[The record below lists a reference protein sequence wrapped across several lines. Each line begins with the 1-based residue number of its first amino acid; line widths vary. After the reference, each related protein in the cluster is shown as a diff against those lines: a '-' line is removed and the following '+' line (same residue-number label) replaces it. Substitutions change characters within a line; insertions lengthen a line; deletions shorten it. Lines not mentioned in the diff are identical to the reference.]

1 MRATSTSAGQTTR
14 EPRGV
19 SPWFAI
25 ALTGGFLLG
34 LLAFF
39 VAVERRRPPAPTLP
53 ALREARSND
62 DWYERVTRPTPAI
75 RPSPK
80 VAATPAK
87 VQPPAQPQV
96 MPYQQAHATATM
108 SEDARERRERYRRA
122 LASNVTVKVDRQ
134 VLETPRLVGSDN
146 AAAAT
151 TPIDVAA
158 QPAPPH
164 TISAWTWIYG
174 TLETGI
180 QSDHPGDVLA
190 RVSQDVKD
198 SVTQT
203 EVLIPM
209 GSKLHG
215 FQRGRQQVERN
226 DTSLLVTWDDIEFP
240 DGAHI
245 PLPQMPG
252 ADTAGYPGFADLI
265 KNHYARTWTPAVL
278 ISGITAATMLASRPT
293 YGGINGY
300 SPEQEALGAGAES
313 LGTRAAGQLGA
324 GIGYAKPTITIRP
337 GYEFRI
343 LVTRDLVFS
352 GPYKQ

>member
-1 MRATSTSAGQTTR
+1 
-14 EPRGV
+14 
-19 SPWFAI
+19 
-25 ALTGGFLLG
+25 
-34 LLAFF
+34 
-39 VAVERRRPPAPTLP
+39 
-53 ALREARSND
+53 
-62 DWYERVTRPTPAI
+62 
-75 RPSPK
+75 
-80 VAATPAK
+80 
-87 VQPPAQPQV
+87 
-96 MPYQQAHATATM
+96 MPYQQAHATATL
-108 SEDARERRERYRRA
+108 SEDARERRERYKKA
-122 LASNVTVKVDRQ
+122 LASDLTVKVDRQ

-151 TPIDVAA
+151 TPIAVAV
-158 QPAPPH
+158 QPAAPH

-180 QSDHPGDVLA
+180 ESDHPGDVLA

-203 EVLIPM
+203 EVLIPK

-215 FQRGRQQVERN
+215 YQRGRQQVERN

-240 DGAHI
+240 DGAHV
-245 PLPQMPG
+245 PLPHMPG
-252 ADTAGYPGFADLI
+252 ADTAGYPGFEDLI
-265 KNHYARTWTPAVL
+265 NKHYARTWTPAVL

-324 GIGYAKPTITIRP
+324 DIGSAKPTITIRP

-352 GPYKQ
+352 GPYRQ

>member
-34 LLAFF
+34 LLAFL
-39 VAVERRRPPAPTLP
+39 VALERRRPPAPTIT
-53 ALREARSND
+53 ALRDARGND
-62 DWYERVTRPTPAI
+62 DWYEHVTRPTPAI
-75 RPSPK
+75 RPSPN
-80 VAATPAK
+80 VAATPTN
-87 VQPPAQPQV
+87 VQPRV
-96 MPYQQAHATATM
+96 MPYQQARATATT
-108 SEDARERRERYRRA
+108 SEDTRERRERYRKA
-122 LASNVTVKVDRQ
+122 LASDVTVKVDRQ
-134 VLETPRLVGSDN
+134 VLEMPRLVGSDN

-151 TPIDVAA
+151 TPIVVSA
-158 QPAPPH
+158 QPAAPH

-180 QSDHPGDVLA
+180 ESDHPGDVLA

-215 FQRGRQQVERN
+215 YQRGRQQVERN
-226 DTSLLVTWDDIEFP
+226 DTTLLVTWDDIEFP
-240 DGAHI
+240 NGAHI

-252 ADTAGYPGFADLI
+252 ADTAGYPGFEDLV
-265 KNHYARTWTPAVL
+265 NHHYAHTWTPAVL

-324 GIGYAKPTITIRP
+324 GIGSAKPTITIRP

-352 GPYKQ
+352 EPYKQ